1 MSFLWNFSEPF
12 ALRERIV
19 QNGTDLGHQLVDLSD
34 GFG

>member
-1 MSFLWNFSEPF
+1 MYFSEPF

-19 QNGTDLGHQLVDLSD
+19 QNGINPGHQLVDLSN